1 MPAVTMTTI
10 FFLLLHLKGK
20 DLKQSMIEKGKKWS
34 HKFLK
39 KMCGIIQ
46 RIPANISTP
55 LHPPP

>member
-10 FFLLLHLKGK
+10 FFIVALEGK
-20 DLKQSMIEKGKKWS
+20 RPETEHDRKGKKWS

>member
-10 FFLLLHLKGK
+10 FFIVALEGKTPEPEHDKKG
-20 DLKQSMIEKGKKWS
+20 EKWS

-46 RIPANISTP
+46 RVPANFYSYF
-55 LHPPP
+55 HPPP